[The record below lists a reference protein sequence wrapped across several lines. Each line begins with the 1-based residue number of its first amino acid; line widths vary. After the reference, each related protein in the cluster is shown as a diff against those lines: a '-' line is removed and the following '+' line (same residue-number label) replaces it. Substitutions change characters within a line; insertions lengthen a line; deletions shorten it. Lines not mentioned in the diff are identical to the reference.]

1 MLNVDEYVRPS
12 SLEEAV
18 RLLRERGDAAAPIA
32 GGTDLVLEYRPAL
45 RCLVDI
51 TGLGLEEIRDGPEG
65 IRIGAATTM
74 EAIVRSP
81 GIAALADGI
90 LCQAA
95 SMCGS
100 WQVRN
105 LATLGG
111 NVANA
116 LPAADTPP
124 ALLALDARVRWVGD
138 AEREMPLEGFFT
150 GPRKTVLRRGELL
163 TELVIPPPSPGLRG
177 AFIKFG
183 RTNKDIAIVNVAVAV
198 VVEGGRCRLA
208 RIALDAIAPTPI
220 RVPEAERLLEAR
232 GLGDVVLDD
241 VAAIVS
247 RAVRP
252 ISDHRSSAEYRRRLS
267 GILVRRAL
275 GACLD
280 REAAAGHRP

>member
-1 MLNVDEYVRPS
+1 
-12 SLEEAV
+12 LEEAL
-18 RLLRERGDAAAPIA
+18 RLLRERGEAAAPVA
-32 GGTDLVLEYRPAL
+32 GGTDLLLEHRPAL

-51 TGLGLEEIRDGPEG
+51 TGLGLGEIREGPEG

-74 EAIVRSP
+74 ETIVRSP
-81 GIAALADGI
+81 RIAGLADGI
-90 LCQAA
+90 LCAA
-95 SMCGS
+95 AGMCGS

-138 AEREMPLEGFFT
+138 VEREMPLDGFFT
-150 GPRKTVLRRGELL
+150 GPRQTVLQRGEIL
-163 TELVIPPPSPGLRG
+163 TALVLPPPPPGLRG

-198 VVEGGRCRLA
+198 LPEAGRCRRA
-208 RIALDAIAPTPI
+208 RIALDAVAPTPI
-220 RVPEAERLLEAR
+220 RVPEAEGLLEAH
-232 GLGDVVLDD
+232 GFGETVLDE
-241 VAAIVS
+241 VAAVVS
-247 RAVRP
+247 RSVRP
-252 ISDHRSSAEYRRRLS
+252 ISDHRASAGYRQRLS

-275 GACLD
+275 RACLD
-280 REAAAGHRP
+280 GGQAEAAHP